1 MAGSWR
7 VGCTIPGSRFRLI
20 STFPRWHINGDHIS
34 PLYARDEIHPLCL
47 HLNTCNTRLDIS
59 HHTPLHSH
67 DMLKRKSP
75 YGSASP
81 APGIRGASAGV
92 KAEGPDVKRV
102 KGGLRAGCWM
112 ASAGA
117 LGVGTRLLGAA
128 GPGSGY
134 SLSYACCERHS
145 LASRAVARLVGLRR
159 GKGRRCQ
166 DGGAWGRRRSS
177 AGERTDQRAR

>member
-1 MAGSWR
+1 VAGHGMSDVQSR
-7 VGCTIPGSRFRLI
+7 ARASASSPPSHGGLSTEITYLRSMHVTKCTRPYLPS
-20 STFPRWHINGDHIS
+20 
-34 PLYARDEIHPLCL
+34 

-102 KGGLRAGCWM
+102 KGGLRAGCWV
-112 ASAGA
+112 ASVGA

-134 SLSYACCERHS
+134 SPSHGCCERHA
-145 LASRAVARLVGLRR
+145 LASSALLARLEGLKR
-159 GKGRRCQ
+159 GKGWRC
-166 DGGAWGRRRSS
+166 
-177 AGERTDQRAR
+177 